1 MKKTLIFA
9 VAGLSMAALASCS
22 GKKEN
27 KEVAETTPAP
37 VENTVKTVAYTGVI
51 PAADCEGIKYA
62 MDLAYNEEGNGG
74 TYQLTQTYFNTDSA
88 ATEGIAVLGEFNS
101 EGTFKVTT
109 NDDKSYITLYDDSTV
124 AQDNFLID
132 SDSTITMVNAE
143 LEVPTAL
150 NYTLSVVK

>member
-1 MKKTLIFA
+1 
-9 VAGLSMAALASCS
+9 
-22 GKKEN
+22 
-27 KEVAETTPAP
+27 
-37 VENTVKTVAYTGVI
+37 
-51 PAADCEGIKYA
+51 
-62 MDLAYNEEGNGG
+62 NEEGNGG

-88 ATEGIAVLGEFNS
+88 ATEGIAVIGEFNS